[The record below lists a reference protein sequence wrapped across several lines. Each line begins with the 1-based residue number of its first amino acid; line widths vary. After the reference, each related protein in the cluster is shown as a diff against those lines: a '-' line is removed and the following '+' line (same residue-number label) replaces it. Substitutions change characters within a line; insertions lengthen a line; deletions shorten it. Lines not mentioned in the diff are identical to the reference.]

1 MTGEL
6 WVHLLDRYRTRG
18 RVIKVLTQIW
28 PHKHTSVSGLRD
40 VTFQSSDPPNVYT
53 LVREKPS
60 SKPREFLCTAP
71 TQALSIRSSSPLL
84 LVVVCLCDA
93 GNDVMW
99 SGPDFGRVRKR
110 TEEIW
115 LHEQLQ
121 NFREE
126 YDRGYYEVIN
136 KDTEEKKEKTKQQQ
150 TRHTVRS
157 QLRRLKTQTQDRSEH
172 HLQMYSCH
180 HKIDGVI
187 SHFFLGAACCQVVT
201 GTACDLRI
209 VGSKPCCISVKKRK
223 KIPLLLGTVIAAH
236 KIRFK
241 FKS

>member
-1 MTGEL
+1 
-6 WVHLLDRYRTRG
+6 
-18 RVIKVLTQIW
+18 
-28 PHKHTSVSGLRD
+28 
-40 VTFQSSDPPNVYT
+40 
-53 LVREKPS
+53 
-60 SKPREFLCTAP
+60 
-71 TQALSIRSSSPLL
+71 
-84 LVVVCLCDA
+84 
-93 GNDVMW
+93 MW

-126 YDRGYYEVIN
+126 YDRGYEVIN

-180 HKIDGVI
+180 HKIDGDI
-187 SHFFLGAACCQVVT
+187 SHFFSSGQPVAKWLQEQ
-201 GTACDLRI
+201 L
-209 VGSKPCCISVKKRK
+209 
-223 KIPLLLGTVIAAH
+223 VI
-236 KIRFK
+236 
-241 FKS
+241 

>member
-1 MTGEL
+1 M
-6 WVHLLDRYRTRG
+6 
-18 RVIKVLTQIW
+18 IKVLTQIW

-60 SKPREFLCTAP
+60 SNPESSSAPRRHRHSVSGVHL
-71 TQALSIRSSSPLL
+71 RSSLL
-84 LVVVCLCDA
+84 LCVCVTLATTSC
-93 GNDVMW
+93 GLVLILDV
-99 SGPDFGRVRKR
+99 SERGQRRFGFMSSSR
-110 TEEIW
+110 TSEK
-115 LHEQLQ
+115 
-121 NFREE
+121 NTT
-126 YDRGYYEVIN
+126 GVIM
-136 KDTEEKKEKTKQQQ
+136 KSLTKTRRRKKEKTKQQQ

-180 HKIDGVI
+180 HKIDGDI

-209 VGSKPCCISVKKRK
+209 VGSKPCCISVKKKR
-223 KIPLLLGTVIAAH
+223 ITPTPPGH
-236 KIRFK
+236 
-241 FKS
+241 SQCSPQD